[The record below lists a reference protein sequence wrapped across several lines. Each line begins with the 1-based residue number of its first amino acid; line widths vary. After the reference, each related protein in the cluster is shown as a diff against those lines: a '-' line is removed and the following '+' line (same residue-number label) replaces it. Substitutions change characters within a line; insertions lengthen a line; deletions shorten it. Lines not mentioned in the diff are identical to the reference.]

1 MGLAMYS
8 ELLVFSE
15 NLKNGPGH
23 LFGGAIED
31 AKTVESFQSLRKR
44 PGHLFGGATNY
55 AKATGIVAK
64 LGKWTWPLIR
74 GYRKTLK
81 PFGAA

>member
-23 LFGGAIED
+23 LFGGAIKD
-31 AKTVESFQSLRKR
+31 AKT
-44 PGHLFGGATNY
+44 A
-55 AKATGIVAK
+55 GIVSK
-64 LGKWTWPLIR
+64 LTKKAWPLVR
-74 GYRKTLK
+74 GCKKGCKNYGNRCKTVKMDLASYSGLQKNVK